1 MKSVVLQTDRGGRAA
16 GQAPK
21 GSASVALLLVV
32 AMHVV
37 SAGTLAAAAS
47 VGARLEVTAE
57 RLVYG
62 RAGQQTLSGWAEG
75 RSLAAAGAPG
85 RGETAAVAPVGE
97 RAAFAFGDRVGPLHL
112 DLPPP
117 LS

>member
-1 MKSVVLQTDRGGRAA
+1 MQGLKLQSDRSGRTGGTAQR
-16 GQAPK
+16 
-21 GSASVALLLVV
+21 GSASVAVLLLV

-37 SAGTLAAAAS
+37 SAGTLAAAAT

-62 RAGQQTLSGWAEG
+62 RH
-75 RSLAAAGAPG
+75 
-85 RGETAAVAPVGE
+85 APVARAGWGDGVDRGFVSARPIGIIRSTVAGRPAFSFGE
-97 RAAFAFGDRVGPLHL
+97 RVGPLHL

-117 LS
+117 LG